1 MNSNKDKK
9 NSGSDLKIVLVGQ
22 PNCGKSTIF
31 NEVAGY
37 RSISSNFPGATIQ
50 YTKSR
55 VSIGGKVCELVD
67 LPGIYSLSSFDEA
80 ERVSQQY
87 LINEQIDVIVN
98 VIDASLLGRSL
109 ELTLQL
115 LDLKIP
121 MVVCLNMI
129 DEAERKGI
137 FIDTD
142 KLSGKLG
149 VPVVTT
155 VASRGRGIDNLFKS
169 VVVAAN
175 KGTTGN
181 IIRNSRDVE
190 IIIAQLAGNLKER
203 LDSSLPFLGRLL
215 AVKLLENDPFFVDF
229 INQSHPELT
238 ERIENFQKELSR
250 THGRPSDAVMNGER
264 HALSLTLF
272 EDVTRLDKPGK
283 DWRKSVD
290 KVLMHN
296 VWGYFFLVL
305 FLFIFFNTIFRLG
318 ALVEAPMMALVE
330 RGVKETATIF
340 GSGSMAAMVSGAVIN
355 GFGGGLAIILPYLF
369 PFLFGLALLEDVG
382 YLPRVAFLMDAF
394 MHKIGLHGKAVIPAV
409 IGYGCNVPAIMAT
422 RILESPRDRFIA
434 SLIAAMVPCA
444 ARMTIIMGLVGF
456 YLGGTAAML
465 IYLLNLIVISISGR
479 VLSKLM
485 PEVTPGMLLEIP
497 QYQMPRIET
506 LLQKTWL
513 RLKEFIFI
521 AWPLLVAGSIVLGF
535 IEYFHVSVHI
545 NKILSPITWILGLPS
560 QTGITLIFGV
570 FKKELSMLMLFQSM
584 GTRDLLTVMTYGQI
598 LVFTVFVVFYVPC
611 VATIG
616 ALYKAIGSKRMV
628 LITLFTFFLALVIGF
643 FTRVLTWVV
652 W

>member
-1 MNSNKDKK
+1 MDLNNK
-9 NSGSDLKIVLVGQ
+9 SDQEFDFNIVLVGQ

-55 VSIGGKVCELVD
+55 VRVGGEVCALVD

-87 LINEQIDVIVN
+87 LINGPVDVIVN

-129 DEAERKGI
+129 DEAEKKGI
-137 FIDTD
+137 FIDTSE
-142 KLSGKLG
+142 LSKKLG
-149 VPVVTT
+149 VVVVTT

-169 VVVAAN
+169 VVETAE

-181 IIRNSRDVE
+181 IIKNSRDVE
-190 IIIAQLAGNLKER
+190 IIIAKLAGILKDS

-215 AVKLLENDPFFVDF
+215 AVKLLENDPFFVDY

-238 ERIENFQKELSR
+238 KAIEDFQKELSR

-272 EDVTRLDKPGK
+272 EEVTRLGKPKK

-330 RGVKETATIF
+330 KGVKETARMF

-369 PFLFGLALLEDVG
+369 PFLFGLALLEDIG

-479 VLSKLM
+479 VLSKLL

-497 QYQMPRIET
+497 QYQIPRIET

-521 AWPLLVAGSIVLGF
+521 AWPLLVGGSIILGF
-535 IEYFHVSVHI
+535 IEYFNFSMLI
-545 NKILSPITWILGLPS
+545 NKMLSPITWILGLPS

-570 FKKELSMLMLFQSM
+570 FKKELSMLMLFQAM

-598 LVFTVFVVFYVPC
+598 LVFTVFIVFYVPC

-616 ALYKAIGSKRMV
+616 ALYKAIGSKRMI
-628 LITLFTFFLALVIGF
+628 LITVFTFILALVIGF
-643 FTRVLTWVV
+643 LTRVLTWVV

>member
-1 MNSNKDKK
+1 MMDLNNK
-9 NSGSDLKIVLVGQ
+9 SDQEFDFNIVLVGQ

-50 YTKSR
+50 YTKRR
-55 VSIGGKVCELVD
+55 VRVGGEVCALVD

-87 LINEQIDVIVN
+87 LINGPVDVIVN

-129 DEAERKGI
+129 DEAEKKGI
-137 FIDTD
+137 FIDTSE
-142 KLSGKLG
+142 LSKKLG
-149 VPVVTT
+149 VVVVTT

-169 VVVAAN
+169 VVETAE

-181 IIRNSRDVE
+181 IIKNSRDVE
-190 IIIAQLAGNLKER
+190 IIIAKLAGILKDS

-215 AVKLLENDPFFVDF
+215 AVKLLENDPFFVDY

-238 ERIENFQKELSR
+238 KAIEDFKKELSR

-272 EDVTRLDKPGK
+272 EEVTRLGKPKK

-305 FLFIFFNTIFRLG
+305 FLFIFFNTIFRFG
-318 ALVEAPMMALVE
+318 ALIEAPMMALVE
-330 RGVKETATIF
+330 QGVKETARMF

-369 PFLFGLALLEDVG
+369 PFLFGLALLEDIG

-479 VLSKLM
+479 VLSKLL

-497 QYQMPRIET
+497 QYQIPRIET

-521 AWPLLVAGSIVLGF
+521 AWPLLVGGSIILGF
-535 IEYFHVSVHI
+535 IEYFNFSMLI
-545 NKILSPITWILGLPS
+545 NKMLSPITWILGLPS

-570 FKKELSMLMLFQSM
+570 FKKELSMLMLFQAM

-598 LVFTVFVVFYVPC
+598 LVFTVFIVFYVPC

-616 ALYKAIGSKRMV
+616 ALYKAIGSKRMI
-628 LITLFTFFLALVIGF
+628 LITVFTFILALVIGF
-643 FTRVLTWVV
+643 LTRVLTWVV

>member
-1 MNSNKDKK
+1 MSSNSDKR
-9 NSGSDLKIVLVGQ
+9 NSDSDLKIVLVGQ

-55 VSIGGKVCELVD
+55 VSVEGKVCELVD
-67 LPGIYSLSSFDEA
+67 LPGVYSLSSFDEA

-87 LINEQIDVIVN
+87 LINEPVDVVVN

-121 MVVCLNMI
+121 MVICLNMA
-129 DEAERKGI
+129 DEAEKKGI
-137 FIDTD
+137 FIDTSE
-142 KLSGKLG
+142 LSKKLG
-149 VPVVTT
+149 VHVVTT

-169 VVVAAN
+169 VVETAE

-181 IIRNSRDVE
+181 IIKNSRDVE
-190 IIIAQLAGNLKER
+190 IIIAKLAEILKNS

-215 AVKLLENDPFFVDF
+215 AVKLLENDPFFVDY
-229 INQSHPELT
+229 INKSHPELT
-238 ERIENFQKELSR
+238 KAIEDFQKELSR

-264 HALSLTLF
+264 HALSLTIF
-272 EDVTRLDKPGK
+272 EDVTHLGKPK
-283 DWRKSVD
+283 RDLRKSVD

-296 VWGYFFLVL
+296 VWGYFFLIL

-330 RGVKETATIF
+330 KGVQETARIF

-369 PFLFGLALLEDVG
+369 PFLFGLALLEDIG

-479 VLSKLM
+479 VLSKLL

-497 QYQMPRIET
+497 QYQVPRLGT

-521 AWPLLVAGSIVLGF
+521 AWPLLVGGSIVLGF
-535 IEYFHVSVHI
+535 IEYFNFSVFI
-545 NKILSPITWILGLPS
+545 NKMLSPITWILGLPS

-570 FKKELSMLMLFQSM
+570 FKKELSMLMLFQAM

-616 ALYKAIGSKRMV
+616 ALYKAIGSKRMI
-628 LITLFTFFLALVIGF
+628 LITVFTFILALVIGF
-643 FTRVLTWVV
+643 LTRVLTWVV

>member
-1 MNSNKDKK
+1 MMDLNNK
-9 NSGSDLKIVLVGQ
+9 SDQEFDFNIVLVGQ

-55 VSIGGKVCELVD
+55 VRVGGEVCALVD

-87 LINEQIDVIVN
+87 LINGPVDVIVN

-129 DEAERKGI
+129 DEAEKKGI
-137 FIDTD
+137 FIDTSE
-142 KLSGKLG
+142 LSKKLG
-149 VPVVTT
+149 VVVVTT

-169 VVVAAN
+169 VVETAE

-181 IIRNSRDVE
+181 IIKNSRDVE
-190 IIIAQLAGNLKER
+190 IIIAKLAGILKDS

-215 AVKLLENDPFFVDF
+215 AVKLLENDPFFVDY

-238 ERIENFQKELSR
+238 KAIEDFQKELSR

-272 EDVTRLDKPGK
+272 EEVTRLGKPKK

-305 FLFIFFNTIFRLG
+305 FLFIFFNTIFRFG
-318 ALVEAPMMALVE
+318 ALIEAPMMALVE
-330 RGVKETATIF
+330 QGVKETARMF

-369 PFLFGLALLEDVG
+369 PFLFGLALLEDIG

-479 VLSKLM
+479 VLSKLL

-497 QYQMPRIET
+497 QYQIPRIET

-521 AWPLLVAGSIVLGF
+521 AWPLLVGGSIILGF
-535 IEYFHVSVHI
+535 IEYFNFSMLI
-545 NKILSPITWILGLPS
+545 NKMLSPITWILGLPS

-570 FKKELSMLMLFQSM
+570 FKKELSMLMLFQAM

-616 ALYKAIGSKRMV
+616 ALYKAIGSKRMI
-628 LITLFTFFLALVIGF
+628 LITVFTFILALVIGF
-643 FTRVLTWVV
+643 LTRVLTWVV

>member
-1 MNSNKDKK
+1 MDLNNK
-9 NSGSDLKIVLVGQ
+9 SDQEFDFNIVLVGQ

-55 VSIGGKVCELVD
+55 VRVGGEVCALVD

-87 LINEQIDVIVN
+87 LINGPVDVIVN

-129 DEAERKGI
+129 DEAEKKGI
-137 FIDTD
+137 FIDTSE
-142 KLSGKLG
+142 LSKKLG
-149 VPVVTT
+149 VVVVTT

-169 VVVAAN
+169 VVETAE

-181 IIRNSRDVE
+181 IIKNSRDVE
-190 IIIAQLAGNLKER
+190 IIIAKLAGILKDS

-215 AVKLLENDPFFVDF
+215 AVKLLENDPFFVDY

-238 ERIENFQKELSR
+238 KAIEDFQKELSR

-272 EDVTRLDKPGK
+272 EEVTRLGKPKK

-305 FLFIFFNTIFRLG
+305 FLFIFFNTIFRFG
-318 ALVEAPMMALVE
+318 ALIEAPMMALVE
-330 RGVKETATIF
+330 QGVKETARMF

-369 PFLFGLALLEDVG
+369 PFLFGLALLEDIG

-479 VLSKLM
+479 VLSKLL

-497 QYQMPRIET
+497 QYQIPRIET

-521 AWPLLVAGSIVLGF
+521 AWPLLVGGSIILGF
-535 IEYFHVSVHI
+535 IEYFNFSMLI
-545 NKILSPITWILGLPS
+545 NKMLSPITWILGLPS

-570 FKKELSMLMLFQSM
+570 FKKELSMLMLFQAM

-598 LVFTVFVVFYVPC
+598 LVFTVFIVFYVPC

-616 ALYKAIGSKRMV
+616 ALYKAIGSKRMI
-628 LITLFTFFLALVIGF
+628 LITVFTFILALVIGF
-643 FTRVLTWVV
+643 LTRVLTWVV

>member
-1 MNSNKDKK
+1 M
-9 NSGSDLKIVLVGQ
+9 VE
-22 PNCGKSTIF
+22 T
-31 NEVAGY
+31 
-37 RSISSNFPGATIQ
+37 
-50 YTKSR
+50 
-55 VSIGGKVCELVD
+55 
-67 LPGIYSLSSFDEA
+67 A
-80 ERVSQQY
+80 E
-87 LINEQIDVIVN
+87 
-98 VIDASLLGRSL
+98 
-109 ELTLQL
+109 
-115 LDLKIP
+115 
-121 MVVCLNMI
+121 
-129 DEAERKGI
+129 
-137 FIDTD
+137 
-142 KLSGKLG
+142 
-149 VPVVTT
+149 
-155 VASRGRGIDNLFKS
+155 
-169 VVVAAN
+169 

-181 IIRNSRDVE
+181 IIKNSRDVE
-190 IIIAQLAGNLKER
+190 IIIAKLAEILKNS

-215 AVKLLENDPFFVDF
+215 AVKLLENDPFFVDY
-229 INQSHPELT
+229 INKSHPELT
-238 ERIENFQKELSR
+238 KAIEDFQKELSR

-264 HALSLTLF
+264 HALSLTIF
-272 EDVTRLDKPGK
+272 EDVTHLGKPK
-283 DWRKSVD
+283 RDLRKSVD

-296 VWGYFFLVL
+296 VWGYFFLIL

-330 RGVKETATIF
+330 KGVQETARIF

-369 PFLFGLALLEDVG
+369 PFLFGLALLEDIG

-479 VLSKLM
+479 VLSKLL

-497 QYQMPRIET
+497 QYQVPRLGT

-521 AWPLLVAGSIVLGF
+521 AWPLLVGGSIVLGF
-535 IEYFHVSVHI
+535 IEYFNFSVFI
-545 NKILSPITWILGLPS
+545 NKMLSPITWILGLPS

-570 FKKELSMLMLFQSM
+570 FKKELSMLMLFQAM

-616 ALYKAIGSKRMV
+616 ALYKAIGSKRMI
-628 LITLFTFFLALVIGF
+628 LITVFTFILALVIGF
-643 FTRVLTWVV
+643 LTRVLTWVV

>member
-1 MNSNKDKK
+1 MMDLNNK
-9 NSGSDLKIVLVGQ
+9 SDQEFDFNIVLVGQ

-55 VSIGGKVCELVD
+55 VRVGGEVCALVD

-87 LINEQIDVIVN
+87 LINGPVDVIVN

-129 DEAERKGI
+129 DEAEKKGI
-137 FIDTD
+137 FIDTSE
-142 KLSGKLG
+142 LSKKLG
-149 VPVVTT
+149 VVVVTT

-169 VVVAAN
+169 VVETAE

-181 IIRNSRDVE
+181 IIKNSRDVE
-190 IIIAQLAGNLKER
+190 IIIAKLAGILKDS

-215 AVKLLENDPFFVDF
+215 AVKLLENDPFFVDY

-238 ERIENFQKELSR
+238 KAIEDFQKELSR

-272 EDVTRLDKPGK
+272 EEVTRLGKPKK

-330 RGVKETATIF
+330 KGVKETARMF

-369 PFLFGLALLEDVG
+369 PFLFGLALLEDIG

-479 VLSKLM
+479 VLSKLL

-497 QYQMPRIET
+497 QYQIPRIET

-521 AWPLLVAGSIVLGF
+521 AWPLLVGGSIILGF
-535 IEYFHVSVHI
+535 IEYFNFSMLI
-545 NKILSPITWILGLPS
+545 NKMLSPITWILGLPS

-570 FKKELSMLMLFQSM
+570 FKKELSMLMLFQAM

-598 LVFTVFVVFYVPC
+598 LVFTVFIVFYVPC

-616 ALYKAIGSKRMV
+616 ALYKAIGSKRMI
-628 LITLFTFFLALVIGF
+628 LITVFTFILALVIGF
-643 FTRVLTWVV
+643 LTRVLTWVV